1 MSFEDALQFVLHEEG
16 GFVNNPD
23 DPGGAT
29 NHGITQATYDRHRAN
44 RGVPSAPV
52 STITAAEVSEIYRAQ
67 YWNACRCA
75 DIEPLDA
82 RLALIVFE
90 TAVNSG
96 VGQASKILQRLLQV
110 TPDGQIGLQTIAALG
125 GRDLK
130 GLVEDYLWARL
141 ALDAGIAR
149 RRPKSRQFLLAWVS
163 RVLSLRQSVQP

>member
-1 MSFEDALQFVLHEEG
+1 MA
-16 GFVNNPD
+16 
-23 DPGGAT
+23 
-29 NHGITQATYDRHRAN
+29 
-44 RGVPSAPV
+44 
-52 STITAAEVSEIYRAQ
+52 TITDAEVSEIYQSQ

-82 RLALIVFE
+82 GLALIVFD

-96 VGQASKILQRLLQV
+96 VGEASRILQRLLQV
-110 TPDGQIGLQTIAALG
+110 TPDGQIGPQTITALG

-163 RVLSLRQSVQP
+163 RVISLRESVQR